1 MLCAAAGVAIF
12 APRESA
18 AATAGAVA
26 ERVRKRRRSMAECY
40 RIGAVATIAINMH
53 SPRPAGCYLERHDTE
68 FWKPP

>member
-1 MLCAAAGVAIF
+1 
-12 APRESA
+12 
-18 AATAGAVA
+18 
-26 ERVRKRRRSMAECY
+26 MAECY